1 MQELFEQIWIVARGI
16 WLKKRYIVIV
26 SWLVCICGW
35 LVITTLPNQYQAS
48 ARVYVNTQS
57 LLKPLLRGLTISA
70 NPQQQVQLMVKT
82 LLSRPNLEKIL
93 RMVDMDLLTNSQAE
107 FEQLIDHLAGS
118 IKISA
123 TRRENLYTISYSGR
137 DPEQASNVVRAVLK
151 VFVENTVGQN
161 RSDTVTARN
170 FLDQQINDYEQR
182 LTLSEQQ
189 LTEFKQVNGNLI
201 VSGGEGYY
209 TTLKLYQ
216 TDLENSSLLLKEKQ
230 TQLTTAKAQL
240 QGETP
245 SFGILSPSVKR
256 SISSQYD
263 DRIATL
269 EETLDQ
275 LSLRYTNQHP
285 DVIEINHRINQ
296 LNKLRDNEIREL
308 TSAAQADGSGSP
320 LLLNQNPVFQEM
332 KLNIINL
339 ENEIAAINVRVDNFT
354 QKVNDL
360 KSKIHLIPEVEAQ
373 LTALNR
379 GYQITKQ
386 KYEEMLRRRESALLA
401 EKADLS
407 VDEIQFKVIDPPRTL
422 PIPTGPNRTLLNTIV
437 LIFGLG
443 AGTAVA
449 FILNQLTAVILTPF
463 QLSQISGYP
472 VLGAVSLNGNEALTK
487 KNNTKNLMFVGLLLC
502 LVFIYSTLLLL
513 ESTGTLMPQIRAL
526 VQGDIS

>member
-240 QGETP
+240 QGE
-245 SFGILSPSVKR
+245 
-256 SISSQYD
+256 
-263 DRIATL
+263 
-269 EETLDQ
+269 
-275 LSLRYTNQHP
+275 
-285 DVIEINHRINQ
+285 
-296 LNKLRDNEIREL
+296 
-308 TSAAQADGSGSP
+308 
-320 LLLNQNPVFQEM
+320 
-332 KLNIINL
+332 
-339 ENEIAAINVRVDNFT
+339 
-354 QKVNDL
+354 
-360 KSKIHLIPEVEAQ
+360 
-373 LTALNR
+373 
-379 GYQITKQ
+379 
-386 KYEEMLRRRESALLA
+386 
-401 EKADLS
+401 
-407 VDEIQFKVIDPPRTL
+407 
-422 PIPTGPNRTLLNTIV
+422 
-437 LIFGLG
+437 
-443 AGTAVA
+443 
-449 FILNQLTAVILTPF
+449 
-463 QLSQISGYP
+463 
-472 VLGAVSLNGNEALTK
+472 NGEH
-487 KNNTKNLMFVGLLLC
+487 
-502 LVFIYSTLLLL
+502 S
-513 ESTGTLMPQIRAL
+513 
-526 VQGDIS
+526 